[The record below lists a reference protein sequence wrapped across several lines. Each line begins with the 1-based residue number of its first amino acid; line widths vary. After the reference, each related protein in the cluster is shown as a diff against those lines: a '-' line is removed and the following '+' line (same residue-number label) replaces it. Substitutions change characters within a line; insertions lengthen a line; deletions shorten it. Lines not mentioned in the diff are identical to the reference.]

1 MDPVV
6 QDIADHLKVLADP
19 ARLRILKELMV
30 VKAEKNV
37 CVRDLA
43 ERLEISQPNVSHHL
57 KVLKSAGFISC
68 KKPCHED
75 QRYAYYSVDR
85 AKIEGLFS
93 NVIESIS

>member
-1 MDPVV
+1 M

-43 ERLEISQPNVSHHL
+43 ERLKISQPNVSHHL

-68 KKPCHED
+68 KKPCDED

-85 AKIEGLFS
+85 AKIEGLFC